1 MGPLIFTGYEDGLI
15 CEWAIETGNLNF
27 PMLGHSNRVNHLL
40 AADTHDFIYS
50 SSNDCTVRQWDVITG
65 QCVNIY
71 KFADPVSVSRLQPEN
86 DFLYTASWDKV
97 VRVIDLEKN
106 LIQKSFIASKE
117 TIKEMLV
124 TDELIIVAGC
134 DPVIRGYNLETGKVK
149 NFVGHQGWVYC
160 LYISK
165 MDENLLY
172 SGGDDKC
179 VRIWDISQASCIEE
193 LRAHRN
199 GVTSICICGNRLY
212 TGSFDHYI
220 VEYDYPVLLERILEK
235 QLMRSE
241 DVLSRKIEVYHRAL
255 AERGLRRLALAQIN
269 R

>member
-1 MGPLIFTGYEDGLI
+1 M
-15 CEWAIETGNLNF
+15 
-27 PMLGHSNRVNHLL
+27 
-40 AADTHDFIYS
+40 
-50 SSNDCTVRQWDVITG
+50 
-65 QCVNIY
+65 
-71 KFADPVSVSRLQPEN
+71 
-86 DFLYTASWDKV
+86 
-97 VRVIDLEKN
+97 EKN

-124 TDELIIVAGC
+124 TDEMIIVAGC
-134 DPVIRGYNLETGKVK
+134 DPIIRGYNFETGKVK
-149 NFVGHQGWVYC
+149 NFIGHQGWVYC
-160 LYISK
+160 LYISDLDK
-165 MDENLLY
+165 NLLY

-179 VRIWDISQASCIEE
+179 VRIWDMTTTACIEE

-199 GVTSICICGNRLY
+199 GVTSVVICNNRLY

-220 VEYDYPVLLERILEK
+220 VEYDYPELLLRVKEK
-235 QLMRSE
+235 QLMRNE

>member
-1 MGPLIFTGYEDGLI
+1 
-15 CEWAIETGNLNF
+15 
-27 PMLGHSNRVNHLL
+27 
-40 AADTHDFIYS
+40 
-50 SSNDCTVRQWDVITG
+50 
-65 QCVNIY
+65 
-71 KFADPVSVSRLQPEN
+71 
-86 DFLYTASWDKV
+86 V

-134 DPVIRGYNLETGKVK
+134 DPVIRGYSLIDGTVK
-149 NFVGHQGWVYC
+149 NFTGHQGWVYC

-165 MDENLLY
+165 LDTNLLY

-179 VRIWDISQASCIEE
+179 VRIWDIKTASCIEE

-199 GVTSICICGNRLY
+199 GVTSICICGNKLY

-220 VEYDYPVLLERILEK
+220 VEYNYQELRERIVEK
-235 QLMRSE
+235 
-241 DVLSRKIEVYHRAL
+241 
-255 AERGLRRLALAQIN
+255 
-269 R
+269 